1 LKLKNFKP
9 KTYSSEYGIP
19 WNSTMRLDGQHAL
32 VTGGGRGIG
41 RAVAA
46 ALAGAGATV
55 TVVGR
60 SEAPLIQAVKAG
72 DAAGYAI
79 ADVTEETAMKRSVAE
94 AEQARGPIA
103 ILVNN
108 AGSVES
114 GPFASTSASVFRNM
128 WNVHVMGAVHASQA
142 VLPGMLARGFG
153 RIVNIASTAGL
164 KGYPYV
170 SAYCAAKHA
179 LVGLTRA
186 LAAETAKR
194 GITVNAVCPGY
205 TDTDLLRGSVDSV
218 AAKAGRAEAEI
229 LGEYANQAPIRRL
242 ILPQEVA
249 AAVLYLCAAEAAA
262 VTGTT
267 LAVAGGEL

>member
-1 LKLKNFKP
+1 
-9 KTYSSEYGIP
+9 
-19 WNSTMRLDGQHAL
+19 MQLDGKHAF

-46 ALAGAGATV
+46 ALAHAGASV

-60 SEAPLIQAVKAG
+60 SEAPLREAVATG
-72 DAAGYAI
+72 DAAGCAI
-79 ADVTEETAMKRSVAE
+79 ADVTDSAE
-94 AEQARGPIA
+94 MARQVGAAAEARGPIA

-114 GPFASTSASVFRNM
+114 GAFTKLDPAVFGVM
-128 WNVHVMGAVHASQA
+128 WNVHVMGAVHATRA
-142 VLPGMLARGFG
+142 VLPGMIERGFG

-164 KGYPYV
+164 KGYAYV
-170 SAYCAAKHA
+170 TAYCAAKHA

-186 LAAETAKR
+186 LALETATR
-194 GITVNAVCPGY
+194 GVTVNAVCPGY
-205 TDTDLLRGSVDSV
+205 TDTELVRESLGRV
-218 AAKAGRAEAEI
+218 AARTGRP
-229 LGEYANQAPIRRL
+229 QADVLAQYENVLPVGRL
-242 ILPQEVA
+242 IQPREVA
-249 AAVLYLCAAEAAA
+249 AAVLYLCTAEAAA